1 MTKNY
6 ARPELLAETGW
17 LQAHLDDPSLR
28 IVDMRGYV
36 RLKTS
41 ETGAQESS
49 YEGAPDEYAQ
59 GHIPGAIYLDWT
71 RDIIDPSDPVPVQ
84 VARAEQ
90 IKIKFEQ
97 AGIGDEHT
105 VVIYDNHPAFQFA
118 TRLAWVLGYYGH
130 DNIKVLNGGLAKWQA
145 EDRPLSQEVPH
156 YPPAVFTPRLR
167 PEWRITAEELNKKLG
182 QSGFNLVDA
191 RDEGQYKGT
200 IRRGER
206 GGRIPGALH
215 LPRESLIDPATGLF
229 RPAEDLSQLVSEAG
243 VSDPQKPVIA
253 YCNGG
258 VAATSVLFAL
268 RLLGYDRLTNYDGS
282 WNEWSNR
289 PDLPVEK

>member
-6 ARPELLAETGW
+6 ARPELLAETAW
-17 LQAHLDDPSLR
+17 LQAHLDDPSIR

-36 RLKTS
+36 RLKTG

-84 VARAEQ
+84 VAKAGQ
-90 IKIKFEQ
+90 IKAKFEQ
-97 AGIGDEHT
+97 AGIGDAHT

-145 EDRPLSQEVPH
+145 EGRPLNQETPH

-182 QSGFNLVDA
+182 QSDFNLVDA
-191 RDEGQYKGT
+191 RDEGQYQGT
-200 IRRGER
+200 IRRGDR

-229 RPAEDLSQLVSEAG
+229 RPAEDLSKLVSEAG
-243 VSDPQKPVIA
+243 VSDPQKPVVA

-268 RLLGYDRLTNYDGS
+268 RLLGFNRLTNYDGS

-289 PDLPVEK
+289 HDLPVEK